1 MTADTAHLLPP
12 KRMPDGSPYRIAVVC
27 LGNICRSPIGEVVLS
42 EKLARAGL
50 DKQVVVTSSG
60 TGGWHVGEPMDRR
73 AATVLSAH
81 GYDGSRHRAAQ
92 LEASS
97 LADYDLVLA
106 MDESNHADL
115 DGLGRDVRHDL
126 PHLAGRV
133 GGHDVVRLRMFRDFD
148 PRARDG
154 DRDVPDPYYGGEDGF
169 AHVLATVE
177 RTADAIVA
185 ALERE
190 LGGD

>member
-12 KRMPDGSPYRIAVVC
+12 KRKPDGSPYRIAVVC

-73 AATVLSAH
+73 AATVLAAH

-97 LADYDLVLA
+97 IGEFDLVLA

-115 DGLGRDVRHDL
+115 DGLASDVRGDL
-126 PHLAGRV
+126 PHLVDRDDGS
-133 GGHDVVRLRMFRDFD
+133 VRLRMFRDFD
-148 PRARDG
+148 PRAGDG

-177 RTADAIVA
+177 RTADAIVD
-185 ALERE
+185 ALRRQ
-190 LGGD
+190 LGGA